1 MRKCGCKSGIYM
13 TTKLTVASPSEKIRV
28 IILQVVL
35 QQNKQRKIEKRFYN
49 LQFYELQLKTNTPF
63 ICTANLKAMLTAL
76 QNHENPHFNCSKK
89 SIV

>member
-1 MRKCGCKSGIYM
+1 
-13 TTKLTVASPSEKIRV
+13 V

-76 QNHENPHFNCSKK
+76 QNH
-89 SIV
+89 